1 MELNLLPILNFDG
14 KKMQIKEDV
23 QLEAS
28 GNDTFSFISPVHFEG
43 EAANIGGT
51 IKLTGSGTVEIE
63 LICDRCT
70 ETFEKTIEFELEET
84 LKKEDEFSSSG
95 ENPDIIVFSGTS
107 VDFDEL
113 LYTNFYMNLPSKTL
127 CSEDCKGL
135 CPICGKNLNHGECD
149 CSDNNTDPRFD
160 ILDKL
165 L

>member
-14 KKMQIKEDV
+14 KKMQIEEDV
-23 QLEAS
+23 LLEAS
-28 GNDTFSFISPVHFEG
+28 DGDTFRFISPVHFEG
-43 EAANIGGT
+43 MATNVGGT
-51 IKLTGSGTVEIE
+51 IELVGKGTARIE
-63 LICDRCT
+63 LMCDRCT
-70 ETFEKTIEFELEET
+70 ETFEDTIDFELDEK
-84 LKKEDEFSSSG
+84 LKKEDEFSSG
-95 ENPDIIVFSGTS
+95 EKNPDIIIFSGTA

-113 LYTNFYMNLPSKTL
+113 LYTNFYMNLPSKAL

-135 CPICGKNLNHGECD
+135 CSICGKNLNNGDCD

>member
-23 QLEAS
+23 QLKAS
-28 GNDTFSFISPVHFEG
+28 DNDTFSFGSPIHFEG
-43 EAANIGGT
+43 EAVNVGGT
-51 IKLTGSGTVEIE
+51 INLTGNGTVDVEFM
-63 LICDRCT
+63 CDRCT
-70 ETFEKTIEFELEET
+70 ETFEKTIEFELDEA
-84 LKKEDEFSSSG
+84 LKKEDEFSSSE
-95 ENPDIIVFSGTS
+95 ENSDIIVFSGTS
-107 VDFDEL
+107 IDFDEI

-135 CPICGKNLNHGECD
+135 CSVCGKNLNHGDCH